1 VFDPERLNA
10 TTGRYVVC
18 CGGVGG
24 REQHALQPILHFC
37 GPQVQLSKHQEQ
49 QNATACM
56 CMSIIVAVARVGS
69 FFRETH
75 GAIGIHVSHRKGQR
89 LNLEQVLQSKLQIK
103 V

>member
-1 VFDPERLNA
+1 
-10 TTGRYVVC
+10 
-18 CGGVGG
+18 
-24 REQHALQPILHFC
+24 
-37 GPQVQLSKHQEQ
+37 
-49 QNATACM
+49 
-56 CMSIIVAVARVGS
+56 MSIIVAVARVGS